1 MVVPGMITVRIM
13 DPKIILVCFE
23 GNFAG
28 TNTIADE
35 TAAAMV
41 IVVRETKTE
50 FRKF

>member
-1 MVVPGMITVRIM
+1 MKIVRMM
-13 DPKIILVCFE
+13 DPKMILVCFE
-23 GNFAG
+23 GNIAG
-28 TNTIADE
+28 TTAIADE